1 MGIQFTLG
9 EKGLLK
15 KLNQQVIDRLMP
27 IVNVAVDEVVGKLS
41 TRFSDGGIAPY
52 DELKKMYDSPYNS
65 KPHSRDMWTKRNRSS
80 ASTLSFEIRNRAKY
94 ARYIYSEE
102 SSLGHN
108 LGFRSSYPHQKDAM
122 IMKNGRLVRTGIKRP
137 NQLSGAKWRQFIGN
151 SKASITKAIKKGI
164 K

>member
-9 EKGLLK
+9 EKGLLEKLDKEIIK
-15 KLNQQVIDRLMP
+15 KLMP
-27 IVNVAVDEVVGKLS
+27 IVNVAVDEVVDKLS

-65 KPHSRDMWTKRNRSS
+65 KPHSKDMWTKRDRSS
-80 ASTLSFEIRNRAKY
+80 KSTLSFEIRNRAKY
-94 ARYIYSEE
+94 AQYIYGEA
-102 SSLGHN
+102 SSVGHD
-108 LGFRSSYPHQKDAM
+108 LGFRSSYPHQDDAM

-137 NQLSGAKWRQFIGN
+137 NQLTIDKWRQFIGN
-151 SKASITKAIKKGI
+151 SKASITRAIKKGI